1 MSERP
6 WTPGPWSTH
15 PEDLRGGRY
24 WVIDMP
30 GMATDDYFDE
40 PFAIHESDNGEA
52 NASLI
57 AAAPDLYE
65 ALETAPHLPECLADF
80 LSSQEASAACKAFP
94 DIFAFLG
101 SFDTWENGA
110 ARAALAKA
118 DGRSPSVSPVSG
130 QDVPGFTL
138 DKATMTYKREGG

>member
-1 MSERP
+1 MSGRP

-30 GMATDDYFDE
+30 GMAADDYFDE

-52 NASLI
+52 NARLI

-65 ALETAPHLPECLADF
+65 AVNEMLDHEPSREDF
-80 LSSQEASAACKAFP
+80 RSDAKGDLQFKIA
-94 DIFAFLG
+94 
-101 SFDTWENGA
+101 TQVWER

-118 DGRSPSVSPVSG
+118 DGRG
-130 QDVPGFTL
+130 
-138 DKATMTYKREGG
+138 E